1 MILRGIS
8 SDGKGRKKSDRTV
21 RNTLFRRR
29 EDGRTLSQEGG
40 RAGAAYVCRRR
51 TFRCMRIG
59 KIRARASGI
68 LAVYNCRN
76 SMQKNGPP
84 WIRIIRGGPFC
95 FSPAGSA
102 VCPEGECEA
111 SVVRR
116 CRKSAPDAPVRSV
129 ADASRNAAVSFAAR
143 KGLLCDYRQ
152 VRFLAERVVFYRP

>member
-29 EDGRTLSQEGG
+29 EDGADAFAGG
-40 RAGAAYVCRRR
+40 WSGGSGMRLPETDLPVYADRKNAG
-51 TFRCMRIG
+51 G
-59 KIRARASGI
+59 SLGI

-76 SMQKNGPP
+76 SMQKNGLP

-129 ADASRNAAVSFAAR
+129 ADASRDAAVSFAAR

-152 VRFLAERVVFYRP
+152 VRFRAERVVFYRP